1 MENLARVARLLPLC
15 GASVRPEDSMGYYPL
30 FLEMNRRRCL
40 VLGGGAVAERKIASL
55 LEAGAEVTVIS
66 PDVTEAIARW
76 SKNHSIRFH
85 ARPYQDGDING
96 HELVFI
102 ATDNGAVNAQSH
114 QDGKKQGVWINAA
127 DDPEHCDFI
136 LPSVLRR
143 GDLTVAISSGGNS
156 PALARTIREELES
169 YFTQEYEQ
177 LAGLAAEARM
187 ELRKRSL
194 SAPFETWRRALS
206 GDVRQFLMRGEV
218 ARAKSHLLKELGVSL

>member
-1 MENLARVARLLPLC
+1 
-15 GASVRPEDSMGYYPL
+15 MGYYPL
-30 FLEMNRRRCL
+30 YLEMTDRRCL
-40 VLGGGAVAERKIASL
+40 VIGGGAVAERKIAAL

-76 SKNHSIRFH
+76 SKNNSIQFH
-85 ARPYQDGDING
+85 ARRYQRGDING
-96 HELVFI
+96 HQLVFV
-102 ATDNGAVNAQSH
+102 ATDDGSVNAQVH
-114 QDGKKQGVWINAA
+114 QDGKNQGVWVNAA

-143 GDLTVAISSGGNS
+143 GDLMVAVSSGGNS

-177 LAGLAAEARM
+177 LAGLAAEARV

-194 SAPFETWRRALS
+194 SAPFEVWRRALS
-206 GDVRQFLMRGEV
+206 GDVRQLLMRGEV
-218 ARAKSHLLKELGVSL
+218 AQAKSHLLKELGVSL